1 MRAIIRLSG
10 GKRIEKLLVEGSSTD
25 AIRGQL
31 SGKGACWISCAT
43 DPLTKPG
50 KTTVPHP
57 RKDLDPRTVRSISK
71 QSGLHFP

>member
-1 MRAIIRLSG
+1 MKSYSSREVLQMLFADSWVVKG
-10 GKRIEKLLVEGSSTD
+10 HVGSHV
-25 AIRGQL
+25 QL
-31 SGKGACWISCAT
+31 IH
-43 DPLTKPG
+43 PTKPG